1 MSFVNSAVVNIGMHG
16 CFCFMVFSRYM
27 PRNAIAGLHATNF
40 SKIFF
45 DPFLR
50 VMKMKT
56 NINRWDLNFK
66 AFA

>member
-1 MSFVNSAVVNIGMHG
+1 
-16 CFCFMVFSRYM
+16 MVFSRYM
-27 PRNAIAGLHATNF
+27 PRNAIAGSYGINF

-56 NINRWDLNFK
+56 NINRWDLNLK
-66 AFA
+66 AFS